1 MSIPKWL
8 LNKPTNYIKSQCGC
22 AICGE
27 RKVKKLAFHHVEPLT
42 KKFNIGNRHHKG
54 ASSNTVQKELE
65 KCVVVCKDCHTE
77 YFHPTEK
84 SLYSKNSFLKT
95 VKKPS
100 KRISVERRFKFH
112 LRHLQIM
119 IAKRQY
125 CEYCG
130 EKLKRTRIL
139 KNRHFVDKV
148 GEVPTFDF
156 ISAYNLS
163 ASIHNLCTKCAIKYR
178 VEQDNLAYMELVE
191 ERRARHE
198 KLIEG
203 WRLSNKVLKKM
214 WMEYEL
220 NQCEEME
227 KYDTPCKIISKP
239 S

>member
-42 KKFNIGNRHHKG
+42 KKFNISTRSRTTEN
-54 ASSNTVQKELE
+54 VQKELE
-65 KCVVVCKDCHTE
+65 KCIVVCRDCHTE
-77 YFHPTEK
+77 YFHPSEK
-84 SLYSKNSFLKT
+84 SLYSKNTFLKT
-95 VKKPS
+95 VTKPS
-100 KRISVERRFKFH
+100 KNISLERRFKAH
-112 LRHLQIM
+112 LKYLQIM

-139 KNRHFVDKV
+139 KNRHFVDKG
-148 GEVPTFDF
+148 GEVSTFDF

-178 VEQDNLAYMELVE
+178 VEQDNLAYMELEE

-203 WRLSNKVLKKM
+203 WRLSNKALKKM